1 MSNKELIKNIL
12 NDISMKVY
20 VGKNITT
27 NYSSGGMN
35 RVLVLFNGTDVS
47 LNAILKGLRELKSQ
61 GCLFK
66 LVFSKAAEAILNV
79 DHIINELEPFKV
91 YRESEGYNVHEIV
104 KDTDLAI
111 AANITQNTLAK
122 LAVGV
127 QDSMVSNVLWMLLLE
142 QAKVVMNTM
151 SVFEGAQLL
160 DKNPAMHSVFV
171 GHVEKVK
178 TFGVEVVDDH
188 TYKGLL
194 SIEPVAK
201 SEMKTT
207 VNAVAIKE
215 ATTTKKLIN
224 EQAILELQPG
234 VTELIINK
242 GQIVTA
248 AAKDLAGSRR
258 IKLRME

>member
-79 DHIINELEPFKV
+79 DHIVNELEPFKV
-91 YRESEGYNVHEIV
+91 YRESEGYNVHEIA

-122 LAVGV
+122 LAVGI

-142 QAKVVMNTM
+142 QAKVVMNTQ
-151 SVFEGAQLL
+151 SVFEGAQHLG
-160 DKNPAMHSVFV
+160 KNLAMRSVFD

-178 TFGVEVVDDH
+178 SFGAEVINDH
-188 TYKGLL
+188 AYKGLL
-194 SIEPVAK
+194 AIEPVVEPEIKAVV
-201 SEMKTT
+201 KTS
-207 VNAVAIKE
+207 VIKE
-215 ATTTKKLIN
+215 ATTARKLIN